1 MDEILPAKQLAEDG
15 EELTRTSITI
25 APDVREMA
33 KAPMRRRFVRNF
45 SDYVTRLIVEDA
57 ERATKPA
64 VEVAL

>member
-1 MDEILPAKQLAEDG
+1 
-15 EELTRTSITI
+15 
-25 APDVREMA
+25 MA

-64 VEVAL
+64 VEVAR